1 MTESVTGRKSA
12 FLFAFTVIS
21 CFCFFFVLTFK
32 MNLLNNHRGG
42 EWMLQAQGR
51 AVIVREQKIPVH
63 FSG

>member
-12 FLFAFTVIS
+12 FLFALTVIS
-21 CFCFFFVLTFK
+21 CFVFFVLTFK